1 MEMQMSLQCSL
12 LISFGY
18 IPRDGIA
25 GSFADSSLFNFLR
38 DLCNVSIVV
47 RPVYSPTNNAK
58 VFPPHPPSPIS
69 ILASIYHLSSSWW
82 CAFLEIR
89 DETLVC
95 FRFAC
100 PWRLVMFSSFM
111 YLFAT
116 LMPPLEKILFS
127 SVILNWIC
135 CCYWVIW
142 VNIFWILTFDL
153 IQGLQIFYSISCSYI
168 SWLLLWQWGRFGVIL
183 LNDFLLWFVFL
194 VSYPKHHCQDWYW
207 GFFS

>member
-1 MEMQMSLQCSL
+1 
-12 LISFGY
+12 
-18 IPRDGIA
+18 
-25 GSFADSSLFNFLR
+25 
-38 DLCNVSIVV
+38 
-47 RPVYSPTNNAK
+47 
-58 VFPPHPPSPIS
+58 
-69 ILASIYHLSSSWW
+69 
-82 CAFLEIR
+82 
-89 DETLVC
+89 
-95 FRFAC
+95 
-100 PWRLVMFSSFM
+100 MFSSFM

-127 SVILNWIC
+127 SVIFNWIC
-135 CCYWVIW
+135 CCYWVVW

-207 GFFS
+207 GFFSRSFTFSCLMLKFLIHLGLIFVSGLTQGAISFFCLCLSSFPNTIGWRDVSSMDVLALIKY